1 MTFSSFSVLSTSA
14 SLEET
19 FSILTSFNTPSTIPV
34 PANMSFSSQI
44 MITSVISVLS
54 AVSSVS
60 SLLIPRIL
68 TYQIHLEETVSL
80 QRRTAITIVEII
92 KLLFL
97 I

>member
-1 MTFSSFSVLSTSA
+1 MTFSSFSILSTSA
-14 SLEET
+14 SLDET
-19 FSILTSFNTPSTIPV
+19 VSIFTSFNTPSTIPV

-60 SLLIPRIL
+60 SLFIPDISNTLGRNSI
-68 TYQIHLEETVSL
+68 TAA
-80 QRRTAITIVEII
+80 RTAITIVEII

>member
-1 MTFSSFSVLSTSA
+1 MTFSSFSILSTSA
-14 SLEET
+14 SLDET
-19 FSILTSFNTPSTIPV
+19 FSIFTSFNTPSTIPV

-44 MITSVISVLS
+44 ITSVISVLS

-60 SLLIPRIL
+60 SLLIPRIPDISNTL
-68 TYQIHLEETVSL
+68 GRNSITAA
-80 QRRTAITIVEII
+80 RTAITIVEII